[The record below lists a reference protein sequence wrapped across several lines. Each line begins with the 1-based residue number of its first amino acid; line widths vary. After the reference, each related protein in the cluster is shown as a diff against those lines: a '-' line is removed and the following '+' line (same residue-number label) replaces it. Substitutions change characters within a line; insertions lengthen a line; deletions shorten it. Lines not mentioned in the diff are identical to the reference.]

1 VNEYKRNNTTAL
13 EFGAAFFY
21 CKYNDSMRNTYI
33 AIARSLVSQ
42 LLHNNQ
48 NGLAYMYDVVLKSGE
63 RYANTKKIF
72 PELLSGLVQCYS
84 HVLIGIDGLDE
95 CEPAERKQTI
105 VLLRSL
111 LDSSEH
117 GSKLK
122 VLISSCAE
130 KDIERSIGVC
140 KSLRLKAQDLSA
152 AIESYVRTRLVGL
165 NQAFKFSTARLEHIA
180 LQISNESAGDYLS
193 LSD

>member
-1 VNEYKRNNTTAL
+1 
-13 EFGAAFFY
+13 
-21 CKYNDSMRNTYI
+21 MRNTYI

-42 LLHNNQ
+42 LLQNNQ
-48 NGLAYMYDVVLKSGE
+48 NGLAYVYDVVLKSGE

-72 PELLSGLVQCYS
+72 PELLSSLTQCYN
-84 HVLIGIDGLDE
+84 HILIGIDGLDE

-105 VLLRSL
+105 TLLRSL

-140 KSLRLKAQDLSA
+140 KSLRLKAQDLSV
-152 AIESYVRTRLVGL
+152 AIESYVRTRLVEL
-165 NQAFKFSTARLEHIA
+165 NRIFKFSTARLEHIM

-193 LSD
+193 LSG

>member
-1 VNEYKRNNTTAL
+1 VNEYKRNKTTAL

-21 CKYNDSMRNTYI
+21 CKYNDPMRNTYI
-33 AIARSLVSQ
+33 AIARSLASQ
-42 LLHNNQ
+42 LIQNNQ
-48 NGLAYMYDVVLKSGE
+48 NGLAYVYDVVLKSGE

-72 PELLSGLVQCYS
+72 PELLSSLAQCYN
-84 HVLIGIDGLDE
+84 HILIGIDGLDE

-105 VLLRSL
+105 TLLRSL

-117 GSKLK
+117 GPKLK

-130 KDIERSIGVC
+130 KDIERSVGVC

>member
-1 VNEYKRNNTTAL
+1 VNEYRRNKTTAL

-21 CKYNDSMRNTYI
+21 CKYNDPMRNAYN
-33 AIARSLVSQ
+33 AISRSLVSQ
-42 LLHNNQ
+42 LLQNNQ

-63 RYANTKKIF
+63 RYASTKKIF
-72 PELLSGLVQCYS
+72 PDLLSSLAQCYS
-84 HVLIGIDGLDE
+84 HVLVGIDGLDE
-95 CEPAERKQTI
+95 CEPVERKQTI
-105 VLLRSL
+105 TLLRSL

-140 KSLRLKAQDLSA
+140 KSLRLKAQDLSD
-152 AIESYVRTRLVGL
+152 AIESYVRMRLVGL
-165 NQAFKFSTARLEHIA
+165 NQTFRFSTARLEHIA